1 MIKENRLIHL
11 QIIIA
16 AIDNLIWWIYDISPI
31 YDDYQKQS
39 RPTVPSMFPLTGIT
53 KITYRYFEEH

>member
-16 AIDNLIWWIYDISPI
+16 AIDNLIGWIYDISPI

-39 RPTVPSMFPLTGIT
+39 RQTVPSMFPLTGIT